1 MTEEEIK
8 KAKERIAK
16 LLNMTVENG
25 CSEDEAEN
33 AMRMAAGLAARVGIS
48 LEAVRPAGEAKPKI
62 NEKRIYKQMKVY
74 ESFCTEAAAVLYGV
88 DCYAPNYGKNG
99 FWFTGREEN
108 IELAEQTQLWLV
120 SQVEQLYKQALPRGL
135 SKRDRAEFRGSFKDA
150 CAERIYSR
158 ARELIRKMKTDQAA
172 AQEATGSNALVVAGY
187 FDMLKQEI
195 RDYEH
200 EKYVKPI
207 EDRQRK
213 AAEERTAMLAA
224 MTEEDRVAFLQ
235 AEEDA
240 RKAAEKKA
248 SKPTKVKPYKAP
260 RTRNP
265 KRGSGT
271 GAGWTAGDT
280 VQLRQSLK

>member
-1 MTEEEIK
+1 MTEEEIR

-48 LEAVRPAGEAKPKI
+48 VEACRPAGEAKPKI
-62 NEKRIYKQMKVY
+62 NEKRINRQMKVY
-74 ESFCTEAAAVLYGV
+74 ESFCAEAAAVLYGV
-88 DCYAPNYGKNG
+88 DCYAPNFGKNG

-120 SQVEQLYKQALPRGL
+120 RQVEQLYKQALPRGL

-150 CAERIYSR
+150 CGERIYER
-158 ARELIRKMKTDQAA
+158 ARRMMRDMKTNERA

-187 FDMLKQEI
+187 FETLKQEI
-195 RDYEH
+195 KDYEDK
-200 EKYVKPI
+200 KYFEPM
-207 EDRQRK
+207 RL
-213 AAEERTAMLAA
+213 AAQKREEERIAMLAA
-224 MTEEDRVAFLQ
+224 MTEEDRVDFLA
-235 AEEDA
+235 AEEAA
-240 RKAAEKKA
+240 RNKPEKK
-248 SKPTKVKPYKAP
+248 TKVKAYKAP

-271 GAGWTAGDT
+271 GAGWSAGDS
-280 VQLRQSLK
+280 VQLRQTIG

>member
-1 MTEEEIK
+1 MTEEEIR
-8 KAKERIAK
+8 KAKERIVK

-62 NEKRIYKQMKVY
+62 NEKRIYRVMKVY
-74 ESFCTEAAAVLYGV
+74 ESFCAEAAAVLYGV

-187 FDMLKQEI
+187 FDTLKQEI
-195 RDYEH
+195 RDFEH
-200 EKYVKPI
+200 QKYFKPM
-207 EDRQRK
+207 EDARK
-213 AAEERTAMLAA
+213 KREEERTAMLAA
-224 MTEEDRVAFLQ
+224 MPEEDRVAFLQ
-235 AEEDA
+235 AEDEA
-240 RKAAEKKA
+240 KKKAEKK
-248 SKPTKVKPYKAP
+248 TKVKVYKAP

-271 GAGWTAGDT
+271 GAGWQAGDT